1 MMTEGGAVV
10 ELSGV
15 TAGYLT
21 AARGWKSLKRGVN
34 VVLNNVSLRVGDGER
49 VAIIGE
55 SGSGKSTLLKV
66 VLGLVKPVR
75 GRVTV
80 LGREIYSLPWGE
92 RVRVLRD
99 VGYVP
104 QDPYKALNPSLR
116 VRHSLM
122 EPLEALDFRNPEG
135 RVMEVLKLVQLPE
148 DVMDYYPT
156 DLSGGMRQ
164 RVLIARAVV
173 HDPEILV
180 LDEPTSALDVSIQAQ
195 IINLINYLHEKLNLT
210 VIVVTHDLGVAQ
222 YLADRVVIL
231 YRGEVVEEGLF
242 EDVLHN
248 PRNDYTKLLIRS
260 YRASI

>member
-1 MMTEGGAVV
+1 MTAGSGAVV

-21 AARGWKSLKRGVN
+21 AARGWRSLKKRMN
-34 VVLNNVSLRVGDGER
+34 LVLNNVSLRVSNGER

-66 VLGLVKPVR
+66 VLGLLKPVR
-75 GRVTV
+75 GKVVV
-80 LGREIYSLPWGE
+80 LGREIYFILWGE
-92 RVRVLRD
+92 RIKVLRD

-116 VRHSLM
+116 VRYSLM
-122 EPLEALDFRNPEG
+122 EPLEALNFQNPEE
-135 RVMEVLKLVQLPE
+135 RIVEVLKLVQLSE
-148 DVMDYYPT
+148 EVMDYYPM

-195 IINLINYLHEKLNLT
+195 IINLINDLHKKLNLT

-231 YRGEVVEEGLF
+231 YKGEVVEEGLF
-242 EDVLHN
+242 DDVLHN
-248 PRNDYTKLLIRS
+248 PENDYTKLLIRS